1 MIHNIPIL
9 SFHTAPPLT
18 QNLNTPRCSD
28 QDDEWNMFVR
38 NSREF
43 PTTKAT
49 HLPRGTKHLRESPSR
64 YEFPNSLPSANPIH
78 PTTLS
83 SWSTQDEQRQWRR
96 IRTKLDNA
104 WVALDFNQPL
114 LRPQG
119 AFSQRTWILLWWF
132 FWRIGI
138 PWDEHHHCSP
148 LIWENILD
156 YFLQASSGIANP
168 KEKRSFAELVADLWG
183 WSINFYIDPI
193 DCPKSQ
199 EGGAK
204 LVGGV
209 SSFKWICLLNFCCS
223 PLKVVGKMMIPFWH
237 MCIFFVEWM
246 AD

>member
-1 MIHNIPIL
+1 MAPSILGRVHQATNSPTAHHQRIPSIQ
-9 SFHTAPPLT
+9 P
-18 QNLNTPRCSD
+18 
-28 QDDEWNMFVR
+28 
-38 NSREF
+38 
-43 PTTKAT
+43 
-49 HLPRGTKHLRESPSR
+49 
-64 YEFPNSLPSANPIH
+64 
-78 PTTLS
+78 TLS
-83 SWSTQDEQRQWRR
+83 TSWSTQDEQRQWRR

-119 AFSQRTWILLWWF
+119 AFSQKTWILLWWF
-132 FWRIGI
+132 CWRIGI

-156 YFLQASSGIANP
+156 YFLQASSRIANP

-199 EGGAK
+199 ERGCQAGW
-204 LVGGV
+204 GC
-209 SSFKWICLLNFCCS
+209 SSFKWSCFFGFLLFTPKNGGEDDD
-223 PLKVVGKMMIPFWH
+223 PILTHVYA
-237 MCIFFVEWM
+237 FFEWM